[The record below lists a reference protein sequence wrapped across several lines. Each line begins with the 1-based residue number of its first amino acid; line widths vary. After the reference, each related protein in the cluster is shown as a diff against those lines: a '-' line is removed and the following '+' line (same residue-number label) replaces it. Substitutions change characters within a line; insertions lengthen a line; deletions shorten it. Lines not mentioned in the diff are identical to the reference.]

1 MIRRIKRNKLL
12 FLMIMLTI
20 ISFIVGILFSVLIS
34 ENNKKVIADNI
45 NLLINNKLILPK
57 NIFINNILITTSIYL
72 LGISVIGLIIILPI
86 YFFKVFILSFEMISL
101 ITTLKL
107 KNIIAIIIYLLP
119 NIINVIIYFI
129 ICYYAINYSIYL
141 IKNLFFNKK
150 YNMYLITRKYLVI
163 FLISLI
169 LIILSSSLEIFILP
183 KLKLLIK

>member
-1 MIRRIKRNKLL
+1 MLKKIKNNKLL
-12 FLMIMLTI
+12 FLMLAITI
-20 ISFIVGILFSVLIS
+20 VSFIIGILFRVLIS
-34 ENNKKVIADNI
+34 EDNKKTITDNI
-45 NLLINNKLILPK
+45 NLLIDNKLILPK
-57 NIFINNILITTSIYL
+57 NIFINNVLVTTSIYL

-101 ITTLKL
+101 ISTLKL
-107 KNIIAIIIYLLP
+107 KNIIAIFIYLLP
-119 NIINVIIYFI
+119 NIINVIIYFV

-163 FLISLI
+163 FIISLV

-183 KLKLLIK
+183 KLKLIIK

>member
-1 MIRRIKRNKLL
+1 MIRKIKRNKLL
-12 FLMIMLTI
+12 FLMISLTI
-20 ISFIVGILFSVLIS
+20 VSFIVGILFSILIS
-34 ENNKKVIADNI
+34 EDNKKIITENI

-57 NIFINNILITTSIYL
+57 NIIINNILITTSIYL
-72 LGISVIGLIIILPI
+72 LGISVVGLIIILPI

-107 KNIIAIIIYLLP
+107 KNIIAIFIYLLP

-163 FLISLI
+163 FLISLLI
-169 LIILSSSLEIFILP
+169 IILSSSLEIFILP